1 MGVFFMK
8 TNFAIECLCRTE
20 KTPDNPAIYSVERGT
35 FSYQWLWEQ
44 AKRFGNV
51 LHGLGVNKGD
61 RYACVLPNIPE
72 AAVVFLGGQLIG
84 SVPVMVFIGYKE
96 KEFEHIFRISGAKVI
111 VTTAEHRKKVEGAT
125 LEGGPKQIL
134 VIDEATEELP
144 SFSQLM
150 SEGSDDL
157 NPVVNEADEIAEI
170 MFTSGTSGT
179 PKGVPHTHSNMMR
192 QCEFMRS
199 VSWGGLGPGDV
210 IYTQAP
216 IGFAIGLHCHIHFP
230 FYSGACSVYC
240 TERVSPER
248 FLELVKKYRVTHIIT
263 TATHLWKVL
272 SVPPQPQC
280 MKTVKS
286 LAVGGSAVTKSLFG
300 KWCEAYRGILP
311 RASLSMTELF
321 GSALGI
327 AIGEG
332 RPDTVGKLW
341 PGWEARIVDA
351 ADPQGQKE
359 VQRGETGVLWL
370 KGPSVLPY
378 YWNDKK
384 LTDEKLRDGW
394 FKTDD
399 LVYEDEEG
407 YFHHVGRLDEL
418 IKSSGWR
425 VSPVEIENVLREHH
439 SIEDVAVVGISSQI
453 KGQEIVAVIV
463 PSQPVADEG
472 SLFEELK
479 TFVRERLAGYKVPG
493 RFVLKE
499 SLPRTATGKVQRKQ
513 LSEELSRLVEE

>member
-1 MGVFFMK
+1 MK
-8 TNFAIECLCRTE
+8 TNFAIECLCRAE
-20 KTPDNPAIYSVERGT
+20 KTPDNPAIHSVERGT
-35 FSYQWLWEQ
+35 FSYRWLSGQ
-44 AKRFGNV
+44 ARRFGNV
-51 LHGLGVNKGD
+51 LNRLGVNKGD

-96 KEFEHIFRISGAKVI
+96 KELGHIFKISGAKVV
-111 VTTAEHRKKVEGAT
+111 VTTAEHREKVEKASTG
-125 LEGGPKQIL
+125 GGPKQIV

-150 SEGSDDL
+150 SGSSDDL
-157 NPVVNEADEIAEI
+157 NLTVNEADEIAEI

-179 PKGVPHTHSNMMR
+179 PKGVPHSHLNMMK
-192 QCEFMRS
+192 QCELMSS
-199 VSWGGLGPGDV
+199 VSWAGLGPGDV

-240 TERVSPER
+240 TERISPGR
-248 FLELVKKYRVTHIIT
+248 FLELVEKYRVTHIIT

-286 LAVGGSAVTKSLFG
+286 LAVGGSAVTKSLFE
-300 KWCEAYRGILP
+300 KWCEAYRGIRP
-311 RASLSMTELF
+311 RPSFSMTELF
-321 GSALGI
+321 GSALGMP
-327 AIGEG
+327 IGEG

-341 PGWEARIVDA
+341 PGWEARIIDTM
-351 ADPQGQKE
+351 DPNGPKE
-359 VQRGETGVLWL
+359 VQKGETGVLWL
-370 KGPSVLPY
+370 KGPSLLPY

-399 LVYEDEEG
+399 LMYEDEEG

-463 PSQPVADEG
+463 PSQPVIDEE
-472 SLFEELK
+472 SLFDELK
-479 TFVRERLAGYKVPG
+479 TFVHERLAGYKVPSK
-493 RFVLKE
+493 FVLKE
-499 SLPRTATGKVQRKQ
+499 SFPRTATGKVQRKQ
-513 LSEELSRLVEE
+513 LLEELSRLGTE

>member
-1 MGVFFMK
+1 MK
-8 TNFAIECLCRTE
+8 KNFAIECMRRTE
-20 KTPDNPAIYSVERGT
+20 KAPDNPAIHSVERGT
-35 FSYQWLWEQ
+35 FSYRWLWEQ

-51 LHGLGVNKGD
+51 LRRLGVNKGD

-96 KEFEHIFRISGAKVI
+96 KEFEHIFGISGARVVI
-111 VTTAEHRKKVEGAT
+111 TTAEYRRKVEEAT
-125 LEGGPKQIL
+125 MRGGPKI
-134 VIDEATEELP
+134 VIIDEPTGELQ

-150 SEGSDDL
+150 FEASDDL
-157 NPVVNEADEIAEI
+157 NLILNEADEIAEI

-179 PKGVPHTHSNMMR
+179 PKGVPHTHLNMLK
-192 QCEFMRS
+192 QCEFMGS
-199 VSWGGLGPGDV
+199 VSWAGLGPGDV

-240 TERVSPER
+240 TERVSPGR
-248 FLELVKKYRVTHIIT
+248 FLELVEKYRVTHIIT

-311 RASLSMTELF
+311 RPSFSMTELF
-321 GSALGI
+321 GSALGM
-327 AIGEG
+327 AIGQG

-384 LTDEKLRDGW
+384 LTEEKIRDGW
-394 FKTDD
+394 FRTDD
-399 LVYEDEEG
+399 LMYEDEEG

-439 SIEDVAVVGISSQI
+439 SIEEVAVVGVNDQI
-453 KGQEIVAVIV
+453 KGKAIVAVIV
-463 PSQPVADEG
+463 PSQPVTDEG
-472 SLFEELK
+472 SLFDELK
-479 TFVRERLAGYKVPG
+479 TFVHERLAGYKVPSK
-493 RFVLKE
+493 FVLKE

-513 LSEELSRLVEE
+513 LSEELSRLGAE

>member
-1 MGVFFMK
+1 MK
-8 TNFAIECLCRTE
+8 TNFAFECLCRTE
-20 KTPDNPAIYSVERGT
+20 NTPDNPAIHSVEYGT
-35 FSYQWLWEQ
+35 LTYRWLWEQ

-51 LHGLGVNKGD
+51 LHRLGVDKGD

-72 AAVVFLGGQLIG
+72 AAIVFLGGQLIG

-96 KEFEHIFRISGAKVI
+96 REFEHIFGSSGARVVI
-111 VTTAEHRKKVEGAT
+111 TTAEHRRKVEEAIAR
-125 LEGGPKQIL
+125 GGPKI
-134 VIDEATEELP
+134 VIIDEPTEELP

-150 SEGSDDL
+150 FEASDDL
-157 NPVVNEADEIAEI
+157 NLVLNGADEIAEI

-179 PKGVPHTHSNMMR
+179 PKGVPHTHLNMLK
-192 QCEFMRS
+192 QCEFTKS

-216 IGFAIGLHCHIHFP
+216 IGFAIGLHCHVHFP

-248 FLELVKKYRVTHIIT
+248 FLELVEKYGVTHIIT

-272 SVPPQPQC
+272 SIPPKPQC

-286 LAVGGSAVTKSLFG
+286 LAVGGSPLTKSLFE
-300 KWCEAYRGILP
+300 KWCEGYRGIVP
-311 RASLSMTELF
+311 RTSFSMTELF
-321 GSALGI
+321 GSSHGMP
-327 AIGEG
+327 IGEG
-332 RPDTVGKLW
+332 RPETVGKLW
-341 PGWEARIVDA
+341 PAWKARIVNP
-351 ADPQGQKE
+351 ADPDGQKE
-359 VQRGETGVLWL
+359 VQEGEPGVLWL

-378 YWNDKK
+378 YWNDER
-384 LTDEKLRDGW
+384 LTGEKLRDGW

-399 LVYEDEEG
+399 LMYEDKEG

-425 VSPVEIENVLREHH
+425 VSPVEIENVLKDHP
-439 SIEDVAVVGISSQI
+439 SIEDVAVVGVHDEI
-453 KGQEIVAVIV
+453 KGEKIVAVIV
-463 PSQPVADEG
+463 SSQPIPDEEKF
-472 SLFEELK
+472 FEEIK
-479 TFVRERLAGYKVPG
+479 TFVRERLAGYKVPSG
-493 RFVLKE
+493 IVFKD

-513 LSEELSRLVEE
+513 LSDELSRLRTK